1 MWSRISQNVDQVR
14 YGEVEQYPPLLQQ
27 TSRVRVLLA
36 HESERTSGTA
46 DEFVRG
52 LTETLADRIVKS
64 EAPTILPSQ
73 GRNEIDSKRQTDGS
87 GQSVERA
94 KRRCLPARLIG
105 GDGWLRRGP
114 ELSQS
119 GLGYS
124 RACP

>member
-14 YGEVEQYPPLLQQ
+14 YGEVEQYPPLPQQ

-36 HESERTSGTA
+36 HESESTSGTA
-46 DEFVRG
+46 DEFVWG

-105 GDGWLRRGP
+105 GDGWLRRGA

-119 GLGYS
+119 GLGHS